1 MSYAMSQYCYSP
13 LLQTPDSIRL
23 LRLMPNK
30 NDTANIRCE
39 LFEYAL
45 RESGEKTLPYDA
57 LSYVWGGSDK
67 RQSIFID
74 NQYSAVTLN
83 LHAALLRLRDH
94 DIPRIIW
101 VDAVCI
107 NQEDEQE
114 KEHQIQFMAKIY
126 GKASHV
132 IVWLGERADES
143 DVALEAIRAAGK
155 PTNTSNKEITHQAIL
170 QLLQRLWFRRIWVR
184 SRRSTI
190 SAGLLKVDLG
200 TSGSCRSSTYP
211 DHVWSHG
218 D

>member
-1 MSYAMSQYCYSP
+1 M
-13 LLQTPDSIRL
+13 PDSIRL
-23 LRLMPNK
+23 LRLMPDED
-30 NDTANIRCE
+30 DTVNIRCE

-45 RESGEKTLPYDA
+45 QKSDKATHLYEA

-74 NQYSAVTLN
+74 NQYLAVTLN

-126 GKASHV
+126 GKASRV
-132 IVWLGERADES
+132 IVWLGESADNS

-155 PTNTSNKEITHQAIL
+155 PTNNSNKKMIQQAIL
-170 QLLQRLWFRRIWVR
+170 RLLQRPWFRRIWVR
-184 SRRSTI
+184 QQTFDNIRRN
-190 SAGLLKVDLG
+190 
-200 TSGSCRSSTYP
+200 Y
-211 DHVWSHG
+211 
-218 D
+218 